1 MLLTCKIVIKREK
14 LIFRKLINR
23 EAKEMEV
30 ISIAIESSSLT
41 VGDRSLVI
49 SFILFVF
56 YFVPS
61 MRIELITAE
70 PESDIIS
77 I

>member
-1 MLLTCKIVIKREK
+1 
-14 LIFRKLINR
+14 
-23 EAKEMEV
+23 MEV
-30 ISIAIESSSLT
+30 ISIAIESSNLT

>member
-1 MLLTCKIVIKREK
+1 
-14 LIFRKLINR
+14 
-23 EAKEMEV
+23 MEV

-49 SFILFVF
+49 SFIFFRF